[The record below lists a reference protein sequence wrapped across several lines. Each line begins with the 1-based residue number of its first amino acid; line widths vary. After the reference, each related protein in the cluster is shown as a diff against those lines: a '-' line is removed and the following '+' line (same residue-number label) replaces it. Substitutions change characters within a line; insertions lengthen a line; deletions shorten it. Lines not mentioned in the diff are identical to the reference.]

1 MTRSRDV
8 IEFDLFVASV
18 LKIDKMRF
26 TFCFK
31 IVQNIHQLET
41 TLIK

>member
-8 IEFDLFVASV
+8 IEFVPFVASV
-18 LKIDKMRF
+18 LK
-26 TFCFK
+26 FCL

-41 TLIK
+41 TFLIK